1 MIGKIVKCDKTG
13 DSVVAEF
20 DTVAPETVKVADATL
35 TQFLEDCVLKY
46 GQEPPVWAK
55 RVGEP
60 DGAPFSAFDH
70 NRESV
75 GIAEE
80 VLIAPPLVA
89 G

>member
-1 MIGKIVKCDKTG
+1 MVGRIVKCDKTG

-20 DTVAPETVKVADATL
+20 DTAAPETVKVANDEL
-35 TQFLEDCVLKY
+35 TKFLKDCILKY

-60 DGAPFSAFDH
+60 DFSPFEH
-70 NRESV
+70 KKESV
-75 GIAEE
+75 GLAEE
-80 VLIAPPLVA
+80 VLIHPPLVA